1 MSDETTDRE
10 LPTAPRDTNPML
22 AEILA
27 EVRALRGVPEQVAAL
42 RTELRAGFAEL
53 RRELSET
60 RATYRAELSLET
72 ANLNARLADLE
83 RRLLDL
89 ENAGRPQ

>member
-1 MSDETTDRE
+1 MSDDTTDRE
-10 LPTAPRDTNPML
+10 LPTAPRDTNP
-22 AEILA
+22 IL
-27 EVRALRGVPEQVAAL
+27 ERILDELRAIREDNAAL

-60 RATYRAELSLET
+60 RGTYRSELSLET
-72 ANLNARLADLE
+72 TNLNARLADVE
-83 RRLLDL
+83 RRLQAL